1 MEQLGFGAAEMMQ
14 PDVVLQAWPLL
25 GAAVRRQLLQVAV
38 VLWSIALLLMLG
50 LEAEAEAEAG
60 LLVLVLLLRTI
71 LVHWLHLVQDAA
83 AVAAELPEFCF
94 LIEAEAV
101 PAAPGLVLVAVFAAV
116 HDIWDPQGSGG
127 AGCFGGHASA

>member
-1 MEQLGFGAAEMMQ
+1 MGQLGFGAAEMMQ
-14 PDVVLQAWPLL
+14 PDVVLLAWPLL
-25 GAAVRRQLLQVAV
+25 GAAVRRQLLQVVV

-60 LLVLVLLLRTI
+60 LLVLVLLLLTI

-83 AVAAELPEFCF
+83 AVVAEPPVFGA
-94 LIEAEAV
+94 EAE

-116 HDIWDPQGSGG
+116 HDTWDPQGSGG
-127 AGCFGGHASA
+127 AGCFGGHASV